1 MPKRKSLKIISKKE
15 FAKQVNKLNI
25 GYCTCFDMYCK
36 GFFIP
41 HKQYINDNEFY
52 VSWKCDECGSLI
64 EFTGDIVQYEQY
76 IDRKWTRVDN
86 VKIYKIYNVSIE
98 YEENHIYSVY
108 FSWYTNKNMIK
119 KEHGRL
125 FLRNIQVSYIY

>member
-41 HKQYINDNEFY
+41 HK
-52 VSWKCDECGSLI
+52 
-64 EFTGDIVQYEQY
+64 
-76 IDRKWTRVDN
+76 
-86 VKIYKIYNVSIE
+86 
-98 YEENHIYSVY
+98 
-108 FSWYTNKNMIK
+108 
-119 KEHGRL
+119 
-125 FLRNIQVSYIY
+125 